1 MTGAFQRQRPLRGR
15 IALSFALG
23 ALLLSTALATFTFLA
38 ARGYLLRER
47 ERAAIRQTYFDAAI
61 VRNRLNAP
69 GTEVTAALA
78 AADLPRNVA
87 FVVHREGTWY
97 STRLGVDPPTVPKAL
112 QQKVHSGQAGYVRTQ
127 VNRTPAL
134 VVGVPVS
141 RRTEFYR
148 VDPLTELN
156 DALTTISVVLAVGAG
171 LATASGALLGTW
183 ASRRATRPLNLVAAT
198 AAQIAGGNLDTR
210 LPDTTD
216 PDLAIIVGSFN
227 SMVDSL
233 QQRVERDA
241 RFAADVGHE
250 LRSPLTTLVASVE
263 LLSRHRNDLPPRA
276 VQAIELVSGDLTRL
290 QRLLDNLLH
299 LARADAGIDLSD
311 VTPLPL
317 HDLLLHTLTR
327 SGHSSELLDG
337 DRDGLVRGDKFL
349 LDRAF
354 ANLFDN
360 AERHGGGLRA
370 VSVQANGTELLVL
383 VDDEGPGVPLED
395 RERIFERFATNRTA
409 RGSSSGT
416 GLGLALAAQMI
427 RAHNGALWCTD
438 RPGHGARFVAS
449 LPRVEP

>member
-1 MTGAFQRQRPLRGR
+1 M
-15 IALSFALG
+15 
-23 ALLLSTALATFTFLA
+23 
-38 ARGYLLRER
+38 
-47 ERAAIRQTYFDAAI
+47 
-61 VRNRLNAP
+61 
-69 GTEVTAALA
+69 
-78 AADLPRNVA
+78 
-87 FVVHREGTWY
+87 
-97 STRLGVDPPTVPKAL
+97 LGVDPPTVPKAL
-112 QQKVHSGQAGYVRTQ
+112 QQQVQSGQAGYVQTQ
-127 VNRTPAL
+127 VNRSPAL

-141 RRTEFYR
+141 RQTEFYR

-156 DALTTISVVLAVGAG
+156 DALTTLSVVLAVGAG

-183 ASRRATRPLNLVAAT
+183 ASRRATQPLNLVAAT
-198 AAQIAGGNLDTR
+198 AAQIAGGNLNTR
-210 LPDTTD
+210 LPDTAD

-263 LLSRHRNDLPPRA
+263 LLGRHRNDLPPRA

-290 QRLLDNLLH
+290 QRLLDNLLQ
-299 LARADAGIDLSD
+299 LARADAGIDLGD
-311 VTPLPL
+311 AAPLPL
-317 HDLLLHTLTR
+317 HDLLLHTLAR
-327 SGHSSELLDG
+327 SGHDPKLLDG
-337 DRDGLVRGDKFL
+337 DRSGLIRGDKFL

-370 VSVQANGTELLVL
+370 VSVRANGDELLVL
-383 VDDEGPGVPLED
+383 VDDAGPGVPLED
-395 RERIFERFATNRTA
+395 RERIFERFATIRTA

-427 RAHNGALWCTD
+427 RAHGGALWCTD
-438 RPGHGARFVAS
+438 RPGHGARFVTS
-449 LPRVEP
+449 LPQVER